1 MKAEHISDALNDL
14 DDTIIEETGNL
25 RQARKR
31 RGGIWKRWAAAAAC
45 LCVVAAAVV
54 TLPRLVR
61 NDPDPMPTG
70 WSHADPELLPL
81 QLPNTLSGGN
91 GFEGILLYDISE
103 LGGGSPWNQAMEL
116 TTLPVYENGSYNIA
130 GFPVGLGEYDM
141 LERLEAAAQA
151 LDAEILDTKYYY
163 GETPTGTGSVYCIT
177 GRADGMKIDAY
188 ADGKVQVTFEGG
200 LPLPEGYRFADDAT
214 DEEMEVV
221 LNYLTQRFSKLLGFS
236 RPQTVLSGEYTFSGE
251 FRRTDTVY
259 DGGAGG
265 AEAILNYSFRQ
276 AEFISDDAGNLR
288 MIRLKDD
295 LACARELGG
304 YPIITVD
311 EARTLLLNGRYLT
324 SVPYEL
330 PGEEYVAGVE
340 LEYRN
345 GKTDE
350 YFLPYYRFFVELPE
364 QARDNGLKTY
374 GVYYVPAVQ
383 ERYIA
388 NMPVYDGGFN

>member
-1 MKAEHISDALNDL
+1 MKAEHISNALNDL
-14 DDTIIEETGNL
+14 DENIIEETGQL

-31 RGGIWKRWAAAAAC
+31 RGGSWKRWAAAAAC
-45 LCVVAAAVV
+45 LCIVAAAIV
-54 TLPRLVR
+54 TMPRLIR
-61 NDPDPMPTG
+61 NDPGPTPPGPGHIDPQ
-70 WSHADPELLPL
+70 LLPL
-81 QLPNTLSGGN
+81 PLPDTLSGGN
-91 GFEGILLYDISE
+91 GFEGILLYDVSE

-116 TTLPVYENGSYNIA
+116 TVLPVYENGSYNIA
-130 GFPVGLGEYDM
+130 GYAVGLGEYEI
-141 LERLEAAAQA
+141 LERLEAAARA

-163 GETPTGTGSVYCIT
+163 GETPTGTGPVYCIT

-188 ADGKVQVTFEGG
+188 ADGKVVVTFEGG
-200 LPLPEGYRFADDAT
+200 LPLPEGYRFTDGAT
-214 DEEMEVV
+214 DEEAEAA
-221 LNYLTQRFSKLLGFS
+221 LGYLAQRFSGLLGFS
-236 RPQTVLSGEYTFSGE
+236 RPQAVLSGEYTFSGE
-251 FRRTDTVY
+251 FRRGYAVY
-259 DGGAGG
+259 DGGSSST
-265 AEAILNYSFRQ
+265 EAILNYSFRQ

-295 LACARELGG
+295 LACARELGD

-311 EARTLLLNGRYLT
+311 EARTLLLKGGYLT

-388 NMPVYDGGFN
+388 NMPVYDGRFN